1 MEDEDGAT
9 AGNAGKKKRHRTGF
23 SGKRHMVLDM
33 PTWPCYRNDG
43 GGKRG
48 ASSLQTCVS
57 SCAS

>member
-9 AGNAGKKKRHRTGF
+9 AGNAGKKKRHRIGF
-23 SGKRHMVLDM
+23 RRKRHMVLDM
-33 PTWPCYRNDG
+33 SAWPCYRNDAG
-43 GGKRG
+43 GERG